1 MLYSTCINI
10 TYSDG
15 NHDNHGTDDNSFD
28 NKAITKTTYNY
39 VCLINVTVQFFFI
52 AVPNII

>member
-39 VCLINVTVQFFFI
+39 VCLINVTVQFFII

>member
-1 MLYSTCINI
+1 MWYSTCINI

-15 NHDNHGTDDNSFD
+15 KHDNHDTDDNSYD

-39 VCLINVTVQFFFI
+39 VHLTNVTVQSFII

>member
-15 NHDNHGTDDNSFD
+15 NHDNHNTDDSRYD

-39 VCLINVTVQFFFI
+39 VRLINVTVQFFI
-52 AVPNII
+52 VAVPNII